1 MQKKLM
7 VTLVCG
13 IGILPALHAQT
24 GLTLQQAVHA
34 ARSNNPFL
42 KPAQL
47 DVSIAQ
53 TDVITAGLRP
63 NPSLNNQTLQLI
75 NSKNFAPNTKALE
88 PENRQVWWQVTKPFQ
103 VSGQRKYSQEVA
115 NKNVT
120 VAEKRYADAERDV
133 LLDAGTKWL
142 DVWYHSMNLTL
153 LREAK
158 ANIDSLVKTQELRLK
173 NQVISSNELV
183 RTQLLS
189 EQYLLQLKTS
199 QQNYRNELQNLQ
211 LVTGTSATAGIDTT
225 DPVVYIAVNQQVDSL
240 IRLSFNQRPDVQG
253 AQAGIDAAQSN
264 IKLQNALSKPV
275 PELGLIY
282 NPQNTVKY
290 FGFFGTIDLP
300 FYSRNQGGI
309 KKSKIALQQSQ
320 QSLTAL
326 QQQVSTEVQTTYQSW
341 QLSKENV
348 THYSAILDKA
358 TQVLS
363 SVKYAYTRG
372 GTTIID
378 FLDAQR
384 TWFDTQK
391 MYYDAVY
398 EYRKNYLQLL
408 HVTGL
413 ITQL

>member
-1 MQKKLM
+1 MHKNLF

-13 IGILPALHAQT
+13 IGLLPALHAQNS
-24 GLTLQQAVHA
+24 LTLQQAVRA

-42 KPAQL
+42 KPAAL
-47 DVSIAQ
+47 DVSLAQ
-53 TDVITAGLRP
+53 ADVVTAGLRP
-63 NPSLNNQTLQLI
+63 NPTLNNQTLQLI
-75 NSKNFAPNTKALE
+75 NSKNFAPGTKYYE
-88 PENRQVWWQVTKPFQ
+88 PQNRQVWWQVTRPFQ

-115 NKNVT
+115 GKNVAI
-120 VAEKRYADAERDV
+120 AEKNYANTERDV
-133 LLDAGTKWL
+133 LLDAGNKWL

-153 LREAK
+153 LQEAK
-158 ANIDSLVKTQELRLK
+158 SNIDSLVKTQELRLK
-173 NQVISSNELV
+173 NQVISTNELA
-183 RTQLLS
+183 RTELLS
-189 EQYLLQLKTS
+189 EQYLLQLKTA
-199 QQNYRNELQNLQ
+199 QQNFRNELQNLQ
-211 LVTGTSATAGIDTT
+211 LVTGSRIGGIDTT
-225 DPVVYIAVNQQVDSL
+225 DPVTYFAIDQQADSL
-240 IRLSFNQRPDVQG
+240 IRLSYNQRPDIQG
-253 AQAGIDAAQSN
+253 AQLGIEAAQSN
-264 IKLQNALSKPV
+264 IKLQHALSKPV

-290 FGFFGTIDLP
+290 VGFFGTIDLP
-300 FYSRNQGGI
+300 FFSRNQGGV
-309 KKSKIALQQSQ
+309 KKSQIALQQSQ
-320 QSLTAL
+320 QTLSAL

-341 QLSKENV
+341 QVSKENV
-348 THYSAILDKA
+348 ARYGVILNKA
-358 TQVLS
+358 EQVLT